1 MLLYVV
7 ESTQTSTFRLCQSE
21 VDSTMQLE
29 PGAQH
34 VPGALLKV
42 GYNRASG
49 ILWRVDQRSG
59 TLKTAEKSL
68 CVHQRRGS
76 LFFLLNARL

>member
-29 PGAQH
+29 PGVQYLN
-34 VPGALLKV
+34 PGALLKV

-59 TLKTAEKSL
+59 TL
-68 CVHQRRGS
+68 
-76 LFFLLNARL
+76 